1 MDVHPSKEQL
11 TAYLVDPNREKNAS
25 VESHLNT
32 CRSCQNEFQQMQRLA
47 NQLKQIRP
55 DDFHYVSEPH
65 LTDEEILSYINIS
78 LDRDV
83 LHRVQSHIDECD
95 VCMKAVLRHRAYLA
109 ENARQTSTPT
119 NEQTTAAVA
128 TDTAKINAEGVNLA
142 KPTSDN
148 RRGKI
153 LIPFAL
159 AATVLLS
166 VVVVSRFYPN
176 LMEYQVAH
184 RIPADIVVAEQQP
197 GPSTSDSFGIARIMP
212 VASSGKNGIDW
223 YQGYIETTAV
233 GTADMSK
240 MKNRVQAEIVAEK
253 TARHLGYAQLTEIL
267 KGVQITSNST
277 YEDLLLK
284 VDNLSV
290 QSEGFIRGAQVV
302 DKHIEWEDGAPKASV
317 TLRAPLYGNNSVR
330 SLIESAVPE
339 ESKNRTTLQHAS
351 MDKNQLPQTDKF
363 SNIIVDASGLDFTPA
378 LFVDMQTPNSEL
390 VSTSAKGRHQQTYRF
405 YPDIQSAKASAFAG
419 ASPAIIKAQAPS
431 TAGKLVLNESD
442 ALLAQSIFAQDANIV
457 EQPVLVVF

>member
-1 MDVHPSKEQL
+1 M
-11 TAYLVDPNREKNAS
+11 
-25 VESHLNT
+25 ESHLNT

-78 LDRDV
+78 LDRDI
-83 LHRVQSHIDECD
+83 LHRVQSHIDEC
-95 VCMKAVLRHRAYLA
+95 VICMKAVLRHRAYLA
-109 ENARQTSTPT
+109 ENVRQTSTPT

-128 TDTAKINAEGVNLA
+128 TETAEINAEVVNLA
-142 KPTSDN
+142 QPTSDN

-197 GPSTSDSFGIARIMP
+197 GPSTADSFGIARIMP
-212 VASSGKNGIDW
+212 VASSGKNGVNW

-233 GTADMSK
+233 GTADMGK

-253 TARHLGYAQLTEIL
+253 TARHLGYAQLAEIL
-267 KGVQITSNST
+267 KGVQITSTST

-290 QSEGFIRGAQVV
+290 QSEGFIRGAQVI
-302 DKHIEWEDGAPKASV
+302 DKHIEWEDGVPKASV
-317 TLRAPLYGNNSVR
+317 TLRAPLYGQNSVR
-330 SLIESAVPE
+330 SLIESTVPE
-339 ESKNRTTLQHAS
+339 QHKNQTPLQHANL
-351 MDKNQLPQTDKF
+351 DKNENPQTGKF
-363 SNIIVDASGLDFTPA
+363 SNIIIDASGLDFTPA
-378 LFVDMQTPNSEL
+378 LFVDMQTPSSEIINA
-390 VSTSAKGRHQQTYRF
+390 STQGQSQPAYRF

-419 ASPAIIKAQAPS
+419 ESPAIIKAQAPS
-431 TAGKLVLNESD
+431 KAGRLVLNETD
-442 ALLAQSIFAQDANIV
+442 ALLAQAIV
-457 EQPVLVVF
+457 TQAADTAEQPVLVVF